1 MDWKK
6 LKPIELSKIKAVD
19 FPDEQYYPIETNKK
33 QLVLHHT
40 VSGPSVRGD
49 IQTWLN
55 DSARVATHFIID
67 RDGTPYQLFS
77 SKYWS
82 HHLGVTKDIL
92 SKYDF
97 TDVQTRNV
105 ELNQNSIGFEID
117 NWGYLILGD
126 GTSKQF
132 GKNSDGTPKMINTIK
147 GKYYAAYGNIVD
159 VDIEEYPNLFR
170 GYKYYEKYTDAQIQ
184 TIGELLLYFNKKF
197 GIPLDYNEDMWN
209 VSKDALS
216 GKSGIWSHCSFRPD
230 KSDLH
235 PQKEVIDMLKT
246 LKLLI

>member
-1 MDWKK
+1 MDWTK

-19 FPDEQYYPIETNKK
+19 FPDEQYYPIETTKK

-40 VSGPSVRGD
+40 VSGPGVRGD
-49 IQTWLN
+49 LQTWLN
-55 DSARVATHFIID
+55 DTSRVATHFIID
-67 RDGTPYQLFS
+67 RDGTLYQLFS
-77 SKYWS
+77 SKYWA
-82 HHLGVTKDIL
+82 HHLGVTKNIL
-92 SKYDF
+92 TEYGF
-97 TDVQTRNV
+97 TDIQTRNV
-105 ELNQNSIGFEID
+105 KLNQNSIGIEID
-117 NWGYLILGD
+117 NWGYL
-126 GTSKQF
+126 TKT
-132 GKNSDGTPKMINTIK
+132 SDGKFKTV
-147 GKYYAAYGNIVD
+147 YGNIVD
-159 VDIEEYPNLFR
+159 VDVQEYPNLFK
-170 GYKYYEKYTDAQIQ
+170 GYRYYEKYSNAQIQ

>member
-1 MDWKK
+1 MDWTK

-19 FPDEQYYPIETNKK
+19 FSDEQYYPIETTKK

-40 VSGPSVRGD
+40 VSGPGVRGD
-49 IQTWLN
+49 LQTWLN
-55 DSARVATHFIID
+55 DTSRVATHFIID
-67 RDGTPYQLFS
+67 RDGTLYQLFS
-77 SKYWS
+77 SKYWA
-82 HHLGVTKDIL
+82 HHLGVTKNIL
-92 SKYDF
+92 TEYGF
-97 TDVQTRNV
+97 TDIQTRNV
-105 ELNQNSIGFEID
+105 KLNQNSIGIEID
-117 NWGYLILGD
+117 NWGYL
-126 GTSKQF
+126 TKT
-132 GKNSDGTPKMINTIK
+132 SDGKFKTV
-147 GKYYAAYGNIVD
+147 YGNIVD
-159 VDIEEYPNLFR
+159 VDVQEYPNLFK
-170 GYKYYEKYTDAQIQ
+170 GYRYYEKYSNAQIQ